1 MLPPTPLTLD
11 FCMRC
16 RQRQKIN
23 LENRVVTTS
32 PDSWVAPSAVLVGD
46 VDLFERVSI
55 WHNCV
60 LRGDL
65 NSIHIGAFSNVQDR
79 TVIHAARSSPT
90 GLPAATVIGR
100 SVTIGQGCVLRSVII
115 EDECII
121 GDKCI
126 LMEGSMMEKH
136 SVLQPGSV
144 LPPGRRIPSGQ
155 VWGGNPAQFVR
166 NLSKDE
172 KAAIPEH
179 AKLVYPV
186 IDGYQSEFLPETLAY
201 QDAEA
206 LRAALKSD
214 AALVK
219 GADLEEADGSR

>member
-1 MLPPTPLTLD
+1 
-11 FCMRC
+11 MRY

-65 NSIHIGAFSNVQDR
+65 NSIRIGAFSNVQDR

-90 GLPAATVIGR
+90 GLPAATTVGR

-126 LMEGSMMEKH
+126 LMEGSMMENH
-136 SVLQPGSV
+136 SILQPGSV

-155 VWGGNPAQFVR
+155 LWGGNPAQFVR

-172 KAAIPEH
+172 KAAISEH
-179 AKLVYPV
+179 AKLVYPM
-186 IDGYQSEFLPETLAY
+186 IDGYQSEVLPETLAY
-201 QDAEA
+201 RDAEA
-206 LRAALKSD
+206 LRAAMKPD
-214 AALVK
+214 TALVK
-219 GADLEEADGSR
+219 GADLEADGPR